1 MTGEAIHVTSICGMR
16 IRSVRDEDYAAL
28 ARLRRQTIRN
38 VNNSDYPEDTI
49 RNWSAKVRAQD
60 FRESADSCMRWVA
73 LDGNRITGFCE
84 HNFAGEIS
92 RIYVHKDYLRK
103 GVGSRLLKLAEES
116 LKKHGCT
123 EIRVESTVTAKE
135 FYEKNGNKVVE
146 NATHKE
152 DNSLIHRMLKAPY

>member
-1 MTGEAIHVTSICGMR
+1 MTREAIHVISIRDMK
-16 IRSVRDEDYAAL
+16 IRSARDEDYAAV

-49 RNWSAKVRAQD
+49 RNWSAKASAQD
-60 FRESADSCMRWVA
+60 FREGADSCMRWVA
-73 LDGNRITGFCE
+73 LDADRIIGFCE
-84 HNFAGEIS
+84 HNLAGEIS

-116 LKKHGCT
+116 LKKRGYT

-135 FYEKNGNKVVE
+135 FYEKNGYKVVE
-146 NATHKE
+146 SAAHKE
-152 DNSLIHRMLKAPY
+152 DSSLIHRMLKAL